1 MLKRVEEEIL
11 RFKALY
17 GFHFMDV
24 LIDEIKKYN
33 LENNKTG
40 IE

>member
-1 MLKRVEEEIL
+1 MLKHVEEEVL
-11 RFKALY
+11 RLQALY

-33 LENNKTG
+33 LENNKTS